1 MMMMMMIMKINPVG
15 SVTEKRMGIEAI
27 YPCVIHL
34 CLCIKMQWLMK
45 KLLKTQGEGRMYNA
59 RVSLRV
65 RDRGQYSSFIH
76 LMYKLFNAV
85 YTCCNKKLNVD

>member
-1 MMMMMMIMKINPVG
+1 MA
-15 SVTEKRMGIEAI
+15 IEAVC
-27 YPCVIHL
+27 PCATYL
-34 CLCIKMQWLMK
+34 CLYIKVQWLMK

-59 RVSLRV
+59 HVSLRV

-85 YTCCNKKLNVD
+85 YTCCNKN